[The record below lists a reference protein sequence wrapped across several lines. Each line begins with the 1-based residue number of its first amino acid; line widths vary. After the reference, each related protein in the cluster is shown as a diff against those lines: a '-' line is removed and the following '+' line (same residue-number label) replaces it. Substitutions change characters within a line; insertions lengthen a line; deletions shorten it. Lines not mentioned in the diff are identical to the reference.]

1 MSICLHGLP
10 WWLSGKES
18 ASSVG
23 NGRDEGSIPE
33 SERSPGERHGNPFQY
48 FCQENPTDT
57 GAWGS
62 TVHRVT
68 KSWT

>member
-1 MSICLHGLP
+1 MRP

-18 ASSVG
+18 AGNVG

-33 SERSPGERHGNPFQY
+33 SERSPGEGHGNPFQY
-48 FCQENPTDT
+48 SCQKNPTDT

-62 TVHRVT
+62 TVYGVT
-68 KSWT
+68 ENWT